1 MEKFEEKAR
10 CDAKNFKI
18 LLEKKT
24 NKQAK
29 KTKTE
34 TKNQKKKT
42 KTKTEKK
49 LTKINQITA
58 CTIVGS
64 VKTLRHART
73 HHYEKWETELLNM
86 RLSCTLRSKSL
97 DLIRD
102 FCESPKSGTSDIG
115 DYQSLVLRFV
125 KITMLLNHGNV
136 GDRPNS
142 LKKSPR
148 ASLAIVAWRISGIRQ
163 TSARMPENSAS
174 STTSTWN
181 DIHYASICWVNCFR
195 TRLRLYEAL
204 NMAQER
210 ASKKCILLENSHCS
224 LVVAVFI
231 QGRI

>member
-18 LLEKKT
+18 LLEK
-24 NKQAK
+24 
-29 KTKTE
+29 KTE

-86 RLSCTLRSKSL
+86 RLICTLRSKSL
-97 DLIRD
+97 DLTRD

-163 TSARMPENSAS
+163 TSAILIHENSAS

-181 DIHYASICWVNCFR
+181 DIHYASICWVNSFR

-210 ASKKCILLENSHCS
+210 ASKKCILLENAHCS